1 MRTLS
6 LFSLPHIRDGRK
18 MQKVI
23 YLIIYTRAWGARI
36 YFKRMFS
43 TVPCVLKC
51 LRFINGSVNKRV
63 VSLFSPRGKAEPPFW
78 PFCIFP
84 WSGYCSRPHITTCP
98 CVWKKVSVSVALRDD
113 RNSANLC
120 LTPFRVCET
129 DCSEERNSG
138 KKIVENPQEGK
149 THVKNGWCYKKFT
162 WKAEKM
168 KIFYW
173 QAYIIYVIITCMAK
187 MQKVRWPR
195 RLLKFTPVK
204 VTENSARA
212 LSKTLDG
219 IPNLVDV
226 MRLRVFALQTALI
239 TLAAGKRP
247 IRRFTT
253 RQVLWFGIGLPCP
266 GFFCA
271 NAKNT

>member
-78 PFCIFP
+78 PFCIFL

-98 CVWKKVSVSVALRDD
+98 CVWKKSPYPLLYVRMESPR
-113 RNSANLC
+113 
-120 LTPFRVCET
+120 
-129 DCSEERNSG
+129 
-138 KKIVENPQEGK
+138 
-149 THVKNGWCYKKFT
+149 
-162 WKAEKM
+162 
-168 KIFYW
+168 
-173 QAYIIYVIITCMAK
+173 IYVWHRSVCAK
-187 MQKVRWPR
+187 PIVRKR
-195 RLLKFTPVK
+195 EIRAKRLLKIHKKEKHTWK
-204 VTENSARA
+204 TGDVTKNSPEKPR
-212 LSKTLDG
+212 KW
-219 IPNLVDV
+219 
-226 MRLRVFALQTALI
+226 
-239 TLAAGKRP
+239 
-247 IRRFTT
+247 RFS
-253 RQVLWFGIGLPCP
+253 ID
-266 GFFCA
+266 
-271 NAKNT
+271 KHI